1 MDTFYEFI
9 INKTVPKG
17 ITMKAHYKIL
27 YSTLLFLLFI
37 PIGNRAVCAEPPPQ
51 KGMEKIIIT
60 TDGYGYFSMNKTGE
74 QLKQE
79 AIADAKRK
87 ALESAWTKIQS
98 YTEVKNFELV
108 VDLVESEASGF
119 VRVLKMKDSGLERN
133 RYHIWIK
140 AEVNYSLQPASAI
153 QTEKEKLS
161 IDVGVFFEG
170 DDGKPYP
177 IRNGMVMYSNDN
189 YAIYVKPG
197 QTCYIYVF
205 QEDSTGKVYC
215 LFPNPQYGTEA
226 NPVIKDKEYWVPT
239 KDTWLY
245 LDKNVGKEWLYII
258 ASSERSAKLESLA
271 NAAKNTPVAS
281 RELFSDTI
289 RTMGPAGIRASRV
302 SKVSLPNKS
311 VVDVLSEKTF
321 SEKSE
326 FIHSVWFW
334 HK

>member
-1 MDTFYEFI
+1 
-9 INKTVPKG
+9 
-17 ITMKAHYKIL
+17 MKAYYKIL
-27 YSTLLFLLFI
+27 CSTLLFLLFI
-37 PIGNRAVCAEPPPQ
+37 PIGNRAVCADPPLP
-51 KGMEKIIIT
+51 KDMEQIIVE

-98 YTEVKNFELV
+98 YSKVKNFELV
-108 VDLVESEASGF
+108 VDIVQSEASGF
-119 VRVLKMKDSGLERN
+119 VRVLNMKDSGLEGN
-133 RYHIWIK
+133 RYHVWIK

-161 IDVGVFFEG
+161 VDVGVFFEG

-177 IRNGMVMYSNDN
+177 IRNGMVLYSNDN
-189 YAIYVKPG
+189 YAIYFKPS
-197 QTCYIYVF
+197 QRCYIYIF
-205 QEDSTGKVYC
+205 QEDSTGKVYR
-215 LFPNPQYGTEA
+215 LFPNPQYDTKT
-226 NPVIKDKEYWVPT
+226 NPVSKDKEYWVPT

-245 LDKNVGKEWLYII
+245 LDENVGKEWLYII
-258 ASSERSAKLESLA
+258 ASREKSEKLESLTVL
-271 NAAKNTPVAS
+271 NTKALATCG
-281 RELFSDTI
+281 ENFSDAI
-289 RTMGPAGIRASRV
+289 KTMGPAGIRASRV

-321 SEKSE
+321 SNKSE

>member
-1 MDTFYEFI
+1 M
-9 INKTVPKG
+9 
-17 ITMKAHYKIL
+17 
-27 YSTLLFLLFI
+27 S
-37 PIGNRAVCAEPPPQ
+37 IGSRAGFTERPPQ
-51 KGMEKIIIT
+51 ESMEKIIIK
-60 TDGYGYFSMNKTGE
+60 TDGYGYFSMDKTGE

-98 YTEVKNFELV
+98 YTEVKNFEMV
-108 VDLVESEASGF
+108 VDLIESEASGF
-119 VRVLKMKDSGLERN
+119 VRVLNMKDLGLEDN

-140 AEVNYSLQPASAI
+140 AEVNYSLEPASAI
-153 QTEKEKLS
+153 KKGKAKLS
-161 IDVGVFFEG
+161 ADVGIFFEG

-189 YAIYVKPG
+189 YAIYFKPN
-197 QTCYIYVF
+197 QRCYIYVF
-205 QEDSTGKVYC
+205 QQDSTGKVFC
-215 LFPNPQYGTEA
+215 LFPSRAYGTET
-226 NPVIKDKEYWVPT
+226 NPVSRDREYWVPT

-258 ASSERSAKLESLA
+258 G
-271 NAAKNTPVAS
+271 S
-281 RELFSDTI
+281 REKSTRLEALGNVEGKTLIASKEDFSEVI
-289 RTMGPAGIRASRV
+289 KTMGPAGIRASRV
-302 SKVSLPNKS
+302 SKVSLPGRS

-321 SEKSE
+321 SDKSE